1 MDCKIRLKLDS
12 ISVAELDSFV
22 TEWYLLSPYP
32 LICHCY
38 WLSACAHSH
47 WQLTMVTL
55 QWTIWVKTPIQLDF
69 YIQLAI
75 HMQNLAVKR
84 EQTFKSHA
92 ENIYKSQRD
101 ITHSDNKQQMKT
113 RNVKYVLN
121 TRLWK
126 RRDIGRDNLCPD
138 CTDCYIVAT
147 SWDGGRNW

>member
-1 MDCKIRLKLDS
+1 
-12 ISVAELDSFV
+12 
-22 TEWYLLSPYP
+22 
-32 LICHCY
+32 
-38 WLSACAHSH
+38 
-47 WQLTMVTL
+47 
-55 QWTIWVKTPIQLDF
+55 VKTPIQLDF

-121 TRLWK
+121 TRL
-126 RRDIGRDNLCPD
+126 
-138 CTDCYIVAT
+138 
-147 SWDGGRNW
+147 